1 MVVFNI
7 IFRPYVYYYGCG
19 FLSCASFKRHENKSE
34 KLWTEIKYVLDKFAK
49 EAPGLKV
56 EKGSDAGFAS
66 AQIPANKDI
75 GFFPLKID
83 GDCLSFAYELLR
95 AKNCVS
101 LNDSSSEG
109 VVFGDFEDDY

>member
-1 MVVFNI
+1 MH
-7 IFRPYVYYYGCG
+7 
-19 FLSCASFKRHENKSE
+19 A
-34 KLWTEIKYVLDKFAK
+34 TEWVQYVLDKFAK
-49 EAPGLKV
+49 ESPGLKV
-56 EKGSDAGFAS
+56 MAGSDAGFAC

-83 GDCLSFAYELLR
+83 ADALSYAYELLR

-109 VVFGDFEDDY
+109 VVHGDFEDDY